1 MDNMNMDTLALAAQR
16 AYSATVG
23 RGAIAIAVTGT
34 SDEAGSPEFAR
45 AIAIAGSNF
54 GKRVL
59 LIKSC
64 RKTDSQCDYGCDLE
78 SVKLRAIPETERLSV
93 LEVPTGTELHSKLND
108 SMQLSSVLSGWTS
121 AFDAI
126 IIDCPAYG
134 VAAPAIYTPMT
145 ASAADAVLL
154 VTMPGTLPR
163 QEFDA
168 ISQWL
173 AESGAELS
181 AIVLNDR
188 HNPTLAQE
196 IVREAGR
203 LKTIW
208 PGFPEFIAR
217 KLTAFPLL
225 NRYN

>member
-1 MDNMNMDTLALAAQR
+1 MDTLALAAQR

-23 RGAIAIAVTGT
+23 RGAIAIAVTGA
-34 SDEAGSPEFAR
+34 SSEAGSSEFAR
-45 AIAIAGSNF
+45 AVATAGSDF

-59 LIKSC
+59 LLKACRTTEALGDYKS
-64 RKTDSQCDYGCDLE
+64 DLE
-78 SVKLRAIPETERLSV
+78 NVKSRAIQETDRLSV
-93 LEVPTGTELHSKLND
+93 LEVPTGTQLHSMLND
-108 SMQLSSVLSGWTS
+108 SMHLSSVLSGWTG

-203 LKTIW
+203 LKRIW
-208 PGFPEFIAR
+208 PGFPDFVAR
-217 KLTAFPLL
+217 KVSAFPLL
-225 NRYN
+225 NRSN